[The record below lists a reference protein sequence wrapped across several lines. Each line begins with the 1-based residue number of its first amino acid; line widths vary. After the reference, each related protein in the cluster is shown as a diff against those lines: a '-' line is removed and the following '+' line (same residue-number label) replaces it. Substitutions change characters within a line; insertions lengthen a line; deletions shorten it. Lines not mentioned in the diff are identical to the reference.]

1 LRYKQLG
8 NTDLKPSV
16 IGFGCSKI
24 ASLTTRYSAKE
35 VSSTLEQAF
44 DNGITFYDTADIY
57 GQGDSER
64 LLGKVFN
71 KHREKV
77 IFCSKAGLTLSAPQ
91 RLIRYI
97 KPILR
102 SGITHF
108 QSTSKKTTEIRE
120 KIEQQCFEP
129 GYIRNQIESSL
140 QRLQTDYLDL
150 FLLHNPPENIINND
164 EIFDLLDTLKSQGH
178 IRYYGVSC
186 RTHEDAQLCL
196 QRPSISCLQ
205 LNLNPGNIDSAQ
217 ELLTTLDNSG
227 YGIIAR
233 ECLANKE
240 TFLHEREQ
248 NSTGHSKNN
257 LSPASWAINA
267 VLKHNE
273 IDVALA
279 GMACR
284 EHLFDN
290 LKAIEE

>member
-1 LRYKQLG
+1 MG

-16 IGFGCSKI
+16 LGFGCSKI
-24 ASLTTRYSAKE
+24 ASLTTRYTTKE
-35 VSSTLEQAF
+35 VSSTLEQAL

-71 KHREKV
+71 KQRGKV

-97 KPILR
+97 KPFLR
-102 SGITHF
+102 SGITHL

-129 GYIRNQIESSL
+129 SYIRNQIESSL
-140 QRLQTDYLDL
+140 RRLKTDYLDL
-150 FLLHNPPENIINND
+150 FLLHNPPENIISSD
-164 EIFDLLDTLKSQGH
+164 EIFDVLDTIKSQGH

-205 LNLNPGNIDSAQ
+205 LNLNPGNIESAQ
-217 ELLTTLDNSG
+217 ELLTTLNNSG

-233 ECLANKE
+233 ECLANKQAL
-240 TFLHEREQ
+240 LHQLEA
-248 NSTGHSKNN
+248 NATDLSKSN
-257 LSPASWAINA
+257 LSPACQAINA
-267 VLKHNE
+267 VLQHDE

-284 EHLFDN
+284 KHLSDN
-290 LKAIEE
+290 LKAIVE